1 MDEPFSLETRTVI
14 FLHNEDKEMVTK
26 AINQKDK
33 SLSVSDIS
41 LTAGDDDDNCSSSTV
56 LLSESL
62 VETEC
67 SLSLSSSCEL
77 DKSVQKEEDH
87 ASLRSISSFSSYT
100 SLRLNYLLVTLVIM
114 LADGLQGV

>member
-1 MDEPFSLETRTVI
+1 MEAPFSVETRTVV
-14 FLHNEDKEMVTK
+14 FLHNDDKDMVK
-26 AINQKDK
+26 PIDLKDE
-33 SLSVSDIS
+33 LLLVSGTS
-41 LTAGDDDDNCSSSTV
+41 SKKGDGDDNCSSSTA

-67 SLSLSSSCEL
+67 SVSLSSSCEF
-77 DKSVQKEEDH
+77 DKSIPNDRDNDSAH
-87 ASLRSISSFSSYT
+87 SISSYSSFT